1 MKYKEGEEMFGIN
14 GLLVLIF
21 SWLFKFW
28 KITVIGA
35 VIVAVVFCIA
45 GCASPADVVKGS
57 ENKVSEATTEQDQIA
72 ALIKNDTDAS
82 SDDHSKDDHSDNT
95 INFEVADKPT
105 NQKLEETVFQPVEI
119 PALPPVADRL
129 DDRKVEK
136 IVEAQIKE
144 REIALRTDNAKS
156 QAMILA
162 EAKSRESRLLEKVA
176 AIQTTNAEEVAKV
189 VEARAKE
196 RELIIKA
203 EADAEVLKIRAEKE
217 QWRIWTYAG
226 GVCAILIIM
235 GIIAC
240 VSMYLKQ
247 SPWDKT
253 RKAK

>member
-1 MKYKEGEEMFGIN
+1 ML
-14 GLLVLIF
+14 GLLGVLNLIKTVGKV
-21 SWLFKFW
+21 LYRYW
-28 KITVIGA
+28 KAALIAIVVICGMF
-35 VIVAVVFCIA
+35 ILA
-45 GCASPADVVKGS
+45 GCATPNDLVEGS

-72 ALIKNDTDAS
+72 ALIKNETDAS

-95 INFEVADKPT
+95 INFEVADKPA
-105 NQKLEETVFQPVEI
+105 NQKLNETTIPPVEV
-119 PALPPVADRL
+119 PALPPVADKL
-129 DDRKVEK
+129 DDAKVEK

-162 EAKSRESRLLEKVA
+162 EAKSQESRLLAKVA
-176 AIQTTNAEEVAKV
+176 AIQTTNAEEMAKV
-189 VEARAKE
+189 VDARAKE
-196 RELIIKA
+196 REMIIRA
-203 EADAEVLKIRAEKE
+203 EARAEEIKIRAEQE
-217 QWRIWTYAG
+217 QWRIWAYAG
-226 GVCAILIIM
+226 GICAILIIM